1 MPVIE
6 FNKKDFENLLGFEV
20 EESQLETYFIPAKG
34 ELEVYDKEND
44 LVKVE
49 ISDSNRPDLWGVE
62 GIVRE
67 LKAHLGLENSLLKYN
82 FKKSDYSVNVSG
94 LKGIRP
100 KASYCVVKNVNITE
114 DLLVSL
120 INMQEKIAGTF
131 GKKRKEIAIGI
142 FDLDKINGK
151 KLKYYGADKKTKFV
165 PLGFTQALTL
175 EKILTEHKKGLEF
188 GDLLKDFDKFPLL
201 VDEKNEV
208 LSMPPIIN
216 SNNSGRVELDTKN
229 LFVDITGF
237 EQEKVDVALLI
248 FALAFA
254 DRGAEVEL
262 VEINYL
268 DENKKYLLDL
278 NPLEM
283 SFDKSKIYDYLG
295 EKISDEQIVELL
307 TRKNYF
313 VEINENK
320 LNLKYPKYRQDILHP
335 VDVIEDL
342 IIEYGYNILVP
353 EKMNFYTPGKLLKET
368 EFGNLVREICVGMQ
382 LQEIVTFTLT
392 SKKKQYENLGA
403 KSIHTVE
410 LANPMS
416 ESIAIFR
423 EHLLPEVIEFLTKN
437 QHISYPQNIFEYGRT
452 LRVENN
458 KVIEENHLFV
468 GLCANKISYTDIKQR
483 LDAFLKNIGALNIKY
498 TALDY
503 PFCISKRS
511 AKVTFELNNK
521 TFEGVIGELSPKTLF
536 NYGLNMPLAC
546 FEISLQRD

>member
-20 EESQLETYFIPAKG
+20 DEGQLETYFIPAKG
-34 ELEVYDKEND
+34 ELEDLTED

-67 LKAHLGLENSLLKYN
+67 LKAHLGLENSLTKYN
-82 FKKSDYSVNVSG
+82 FKKSEYSVDVSG

-100 KASYCVVKNVNITE
+100 KASYCVVKNVNMTE

-151 KLKYYGADKKTKFV
+151 KLKYFAADKKTKFV
-165 PLGFTQALTL
+165 PLTFTQELTL
-175 EKILTEHKKGLEF
+175 DEILKEHKKGLEF
-188 GDLLKDFDKFPLL
+188 GGLLKDFSKYPLL

-229 LFVDITGF
+229 LFVDITGL
-237 EQEKVDVALLI
+237 EQEKVDTALII
-248 FALAFA
+248 FAYAFA

-268 DENKKYLLDL
+268 DENKKYLLNL
-278 NPLEM
+278 KPYEM

-295 EKISDEQIVELL
+295 EEISDDEIKELL
-307 TRKNYF
+307 ERKNYSVDF
-313 VEINENK
+313 SNTKI
-320 LNLKYPKYRQDILHP
+320 NLKYPKYRQDILHP

-342 IIEYGYNILVP
+342 IIEYGYNILKP
-353 EKMNFYTPGKLLKET
+353 EKLNFYTNGKLLKET
-368 EFGNLVREICVGMQ
+368 EFSNLVREICIGMQ
-382 LQEIVTFTLT
+382 LQEVVNFTLT

-458 KVIEENHLFV
+458 KVVEEDHLFV
-468 GLCANKISYTDIKQR
+468 GLCANKITYTDIKQK
-483 LDAFLKNIGALNIKY
+483 LDSFLKTIGATDVQY
-498 TALDY
+498 TAVDY
-503 PFCISKRS
+503 PFYIVKRS
-511 AKVTFELNNK
+511 AKVTFKLNEK
-521 TFEGVIGELSPKTLF
+521 IFEGVIGELAPKTLL

-546 FEISLQRD
+546 FEICLQRD

>member
-20 EESQLETYFIPAKG
+20 DEGQLETYFIPAKG
-34 ELEVYDKEND
+34 ELEDLTED

-67 LKAHLGLENSLLKYN
+67 LKAHLGLENSLTKYN
-82 FKKSDYSVNVSG
+82 FKKSDYSVDVSG

-100 KASYCVVKNVNITE
+100 KASYCVVKNVNMTE

-151 KLKYYGADKKTKFV
+151 KLKYFAADKKTKFV
-165 PLGFTQALTL
+165 PLTFTQELTL
-175 EKILTEHKKGLEF
+175 DEILKEHKKGLEF
-188 GDLLKDFDKFPLL
+188 GGLLKDFSKYPLL

-229 LFVDITGF
+229 LFVDITGL
-237 EQEKVDVALLI
+237 EQEKVDTALII
-248 FALAFA
+248 FAYAFA

-268 DENKKYLLDL
+268 DENKKYLLNL
-278 NPLEM
+278 KPYEM

-295 EKISDEQIVELL
+295 EEISDDEIKELL
-307 TRKNYF
+307 ERKNYSVDF
-313 VEINENK
+313 SNTKI
-320 LNLKYPKYRQDILHP
+320 NLKYPKYRQDILHP

-342 IIEYGYNILVP
+342 IIEYGYNILKP
-353 EKMNFYTPGKLLKET
+353 EKLNFYTNGKLLKET
-368 EFGNLVREICVGMQ
+368 EFSNLVREICIGMQ
-382 LQEIVTFTLT
+382 LQEVVNFTLT

-458 KVIEENHLFV
+458 KVVEEDHLFV
-468 GLCANKISYTDIKQR
+468 GLCANKITYTDIKQK
-483 LDAFLKNIGALNIKY
+483 LDSFLKTIGATDVQY
-498 TALDY
+498 TAVDY
-503 PFCISKRS
+503 PFYIVKRS
-511 AKVTFELNNK
+511 AKVTFKLNEK
-521 TFEGVIGELSPKTLF
+521 IFEGVIGELAPKTLL

-546 FEISLQRD
+546 FEICLQRD

>member
-6 FNKKDFENLLGFEV
+6 FTKKDFENLLGFAIEDT
-20 EESQLETYFIPAKG
+20 QLETYFIPAKG
-34 ELEVYDKEND
+34 ELDD
-44 LVKVE
+44 LSDGVIKAE

-67 LKAHLGLENSLLKYN
+67 LKAHLGLENSLHKYN
-82 FKKSDYSVNVSG
+82 FKKSDYTVEVSG

-100 KASYCVVKNVNITE
+100 KASYCVIKNVNMNE

-151 KLKYYGADKKTKFV
+151 HLKYYAADKKTKFV
-165 PLGFTQALTL
+165 PLGFSQELTL
-175 EKILTEHKKGLEF
+175 EDILKEHKKGLEF
-188 GDLLKDFDKFPLL
+188 GDLLKEFNKYPLL

-216 SNNSGRVELDTKN
+216 SNNSGKVELDSKN
-229 LFVDITGF
+229 LFVDITGLD
-237 EQEKVDVALLI
+237 QEKVDTALII
-248 FALAFA
+248 FAYAFS

-262 VEINYL
+262 VEINYI
-268 DENKKYLLDL
+268 DENKKYLLNL
-278 NPLEM
+278 KPFEM
-283 SFDKSKIYDYLG
+283 SFGKSKIYDYLG
-295 EKISDEQIVELL
+295 EKISDERIKELL
-307 TRKNYF
+307 ERKNYS
-313 VEINENK
+313 VEIVGQNLK
-320 LNLKYPKYRQDILHP
+320 LKYPKYRQDILHP

-342 IIEYGYNILVP
+342 IIEYGYNILAP
-353 EKMNFYTPGKLLKET
+353 EKINFYTNGKLLRET

-382 LQEIVTFTLT
+382 LQEVVTFTLT
-392 SKKKQYENLGA
+392 SKKKQYENLQA
-403 KSIHTVE
+403 SNTHAVE

-416 ESIAIFR
+416 ESISIFR

-437 QHISYPQNIFEYGRT
+437 QHISYPQNIFEYGKS

-468 GLCANKISYTDIKQR
+468 GLCANKISYTDIKQK
-483 LDAFLKNIGALNIKY
+483 LDAFLKNIGASDIKY
-498 TALDY
+498 VALNY
-503 PFCISKRS
+503 PFCIEKRS
-511 AKVTFELNNK
+511 AKVTFNLNNK
-521 TFEGVIGELSPKTLF
+521 TFEGVIGELSPKTLL

-546 FEISLQRD
+546 FEICLQRD